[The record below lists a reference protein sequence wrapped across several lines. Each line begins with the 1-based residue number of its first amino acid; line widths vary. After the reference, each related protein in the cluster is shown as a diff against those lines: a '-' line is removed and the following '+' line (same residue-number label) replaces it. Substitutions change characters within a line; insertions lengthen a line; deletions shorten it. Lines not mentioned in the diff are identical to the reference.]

1 MREQE
6 VLDVLRCEG
15 PMTRAA
21 IARRCQV
28 SKPTVSSIVETLLA
42 AELLVERGHDPSP
55 SGRPGRLL
63 AFNAAAGYV
72 IGIDVGGT
80 TTRAVLADLEGT
92 HVGALRVATD
102 RGPAVDLVAQL
113 GALAD
118 DLAARHRATG
128 RVANVVIC
136 TPGVVDPARRRIA
149 IAPNL
154 PALETDGFLDRLDV
168 AIGVP
173 LVLLNDVNAATLG
186 ELHRGAGAGLRE
198 LAYVNVG
205 TGLGFGL
212 VIGGSLHQ
220 GIAGRAGE
228 FGLVPYPPGMAATL
242 EDALSGE
249 GLRRRHLA
257 AGGSG
262 APEDA
267 FREAEGGREPGA
279 SLIATFLDDLVWAS
293 SAVATLLDPQR
304 IVLGGGIGLRCASFL
319 PDIRDAVARNAGFDV
334 DLAIAHLGDDA
345 GLAGAVETALAP
357 ARRVERWL
365 KGGPLAH
372 SA

>member
-15 PMTRAA
+15 PLSRAA
-21 IARRCQV
+21 IARRCRV
-28 SKPTVSSIVETLLA
+28 SKPTVSSIVQTLLE
-42 AELLVERGHDPSP
+42 AELVVERGHDPSP
-55 SGRPGRLL
+55 NGRPGRLL
-63 AFNAAAGYV
+63 AFNAEVGYV
-72 IGIDVGGT
+72 IGVDVGGT
-80 TTRAVLADLEGT
+80 TTRAVLADLEGAV
-92 HVGALRVATD
+92 VGAQRVATE
-102 RGPAVDLVAQL
+102 RGPAPDLAARL
-113 GALAD
+113 AALTR

-154 PALETDGFLDRLDV
+154 PALETDGFLDRLDA

-173 LVLLNDVNAATLG
+173 LVLLNDVNAAALG
-186 ELHRGAGAGLRE
+186 ELHRGAGVGLRD
-198 LAYVNVG
+198 LVYVNVG

-212 VIGGSLHQ
+212 VIGGALHH

-228 FGLVPYPPGMAATL
+228 FGLAPYPPGTASTL
-242 EDALSGE
+242 EDALAGE

-279 SLIATFLDDLVWAS
+279 SLVATFLDDLAWAS
-293 SAVATLLDPQR
+293 SAVATLLDPER

-319 PDIRDAVARNAGFDV
+319 PDIRDAVARNVGFDV

>member
-249 GLRRRHLA
+249 GLRRRPHPSLPA
-257 AGGSG
+257 AELDRDRWRF
-262 APEDA
+262 EDA
-267 FREAEGGREPGA
+267 IGA
-279 SLIATFLDDLVWAS
+279 GERRAHGHLDRLLLQAVIDEIEILAKRVQPILS
-293 SAVATLLDPQR
+293 SA
-304 IVLGGGIGLRCASFL
+304 
-319 PDIRDAVARNAGFDV
+319 N
-334 DLAIAHLGDDA
+334 
-345 GLAGAVETALAP
+345 P
-357 ARRVERWL
+357 ARASRVRI
-365 KGGPLAH
+365 GS
-372 SA
+372 SARGDQTSPFTSV